1 MTGRLVAYPDN
12 HDPNVHFNKAS
23 VSSSSIPDIL
33 SEIRLAHQK
42 KPGLEKEHF
51 RIWIIRQDCRET

>member
-1 MTGRLVAYPDN
+1 MTGKLVAHPDN

-23 VSSSSIPDIL
+23 VSPSSIPDIL

-42 KPGLEKEHF
+42 KPELEKEHF
-51 RIWIIRQDCRET
+51 RKCLIRQDCQET